1 MIRMQKRKGNRKENR
16 PEIPLF
22 EDPNSKSKRRRSSLK
37 RFLNAK
43 TLLALLAIVG
53 AVVAAV
59 AVGFRFRSQ
68 GTRTAVEADL
78 SVTWYSDGYK
88 GNRNLPR
95 SKIVALVEVR
105 NVRNAVPFFLT
116 AISRV
121 VDSVV
126 VLDDHSED
134 NTVGLIED
142 HHEHKVEVLLKK
154 TGPWKRREEMR
165 DRNILLEY
173 GRKAGGTHFVLL
185 DYDEFFSANCVRDG
199 SLRERILQLKPGES
213 LNLPWLEAWKSPFWH
228 RVLEEDF
235 STNFLERRQTVIFA
249 DDGKVMY
256 NTETSLS
263 RDLGEQNASIHTLK
277 CPRNL
282 CGTPPKNKGRGK
294 QGTERCKIIEMK
306 FASIENAILKS
317 AWYEALGRRA
327 NVPDA
332 TVRGK
337 IFDALFHPSGNLLP
351 KEHIFPIPRDLVIN
365 SMWKNDMFSLVE
377 SWRAREVLKWG
388 RETPGGLRTLLE
400 GLPASASIDW
410 DALEELIDEED
421 SSSLTLPALPRARH
435 GRVTYVLHDALPKE
449 LLEHILVLLGPVDQ
463 DFLDSSAR
471 LAQTNTFPDRL
482 DEERHIRNTLI
493 SSLHGSN
500 PRERLVIAQSVKE
513 GQGQSFEVGV
523 NLLQDVNVE
532 FVLLVGPEDE
542 SRPTSHVRQL
552 LKELVEKANVF
563 HHLSVVGIDSTATLS
578 LSYASA
584 ALEALQ
590 TRRLVVLSEV
600 IESAMRTRASLLN
613 SKWIP
618 ESNLPKLADM
628 VFSVNA
634 GRSGSRYLAD
644 LLGTVEG
651 NVVSLHEPACPEK
664 KCSSGGAMRMQNTSL
679 PHSYRNR
686 KDVKYTMILKELET
700 LMRSQRTPVSAS
712 RGWGGTIE
720 KQNGVPLQVVHWLR
734 GHVRLVNTGGPI
746 VYIETN
752 PNFKSWYYDIVLRE
766 FGRNF
771 QLTIINLRKWPP
783 ALLRSIYETGFFS
796 DRDGYQWMETANS
809 VNSKTPAIAP
819 DYELTPLQ
827 LINSYILNTE
837 AVAQEISKFREAES
851 VTFLNLRS
859 EEVFSKSAS
868 LELVRTLGLKPS
880 NRTFEILGVVRDKYR
895 DENHRLRSDE
905 NAGTHKLRLKE
916 ISLAD
921 CEKSWKAYLARAS
934 SMGLELPKCVDRY
947 PGFDYGK

>member
-1 MIRMQKRKGNRKENR
+1 MIRMQKRKGNRKETR

-22 EDPNSKSKRRRSSLK
+22 EDPNSKSKRPRSSLK
-37 RFLNAK
+37 KFLNAK
-43 TLLALLAIVG
+43 TLLALLAIFAATVT
-53 AVVAAV
+53 AV

-68 GTRTAVEADL
+68 GTRTAVVADL
-78 SVTWYSDGYK
+78 RVRWYSDGYK
-88 GNRNLPR
+88 GNQNLPR

-105 NVRNAVPFFLT
+105 NVGNAIPFFLT

-126 VLDDHSED
+126 VLDDHSDD
-134 NTVGLIED
+134 NTVGLIEN
-142 HHEHKVEVLLKK
+142 HHEHKVEVLIKK

-199 SLRERILQLKPGES
+199 SLRERILKLKPGES

-235 STNFLERRQTVIFA
+235 STNFLQRRQTVIFA
-249 DDGKVMY
+249 DDGKVVY
-256 NTETSLS
+256 DTETSLS

-282 CGTPPKNKGRGK
+282 CGTPPKNKGRGEH
-294 QGTERCKIIEMK
+294 GTERCKIIEMK
-306 FASIENAILKS
+306 FACMENAILKS

-337 IFDALFHPSGNLLP
+337 IFDALFPPGGNLLP
-351 KEHIFPIPRDLVIN
+351 KEHVFPIPRDLVIN
-365 SMWKNDMFSLVE
+365 PMWKNEMFSLVE

-388 RETPGGLRTLLE
+388 RETPGGVRTLLE

-410 DALEELIDEED
+410 DALEELVDEED
-421 SSSLTLPALPRARH
+421 SSSQTLPALPRVRR

-449 LLEHILVLLGPVDQ
+449 LLEHILLLLGPVDR

-471 LAQTNTFPDRL
+471 LAQTNTFPDQL

-493 SSLHGSN
+493 SSIDGSS
-500 PRERLVIAQSVKE
+500 PRERLVIAQSTRE

-532 FVLLVGPEDE
+532 FVLLIGPEDE
-542 SRPTSHVRQL
+542 SGPASHVRQL
-552 LKELVEKANVF
+552 LTELVEKANVF

-590 TRRLVVLSEV
+590 TRRLVVLSQV
-600 IESAMRTRASLLN
+600 IESAMRTRAALLN

-618 ESNLPKLADM
+618 ESSLPKLAHM

-644 LLGTVEG
+644 LLATVEG
-651 NVVSLHEPACPEK
+651 NVVSLHEPACPDK

-686 KDVKYTMILKELET
+686 KDVKYKMIVKELET
-700 LMRSQRTPVSAS
+700 LMQAQRSVSES
-712 RGWGGTIE
+712 RVWGGTIE
-720 KQNGVPLQVVHWLR
+720 KQRDVPLQVVHWLH
-734 GHVRLVNTGGPI
+734 GHVRLVYTGGPV

-766 FGRNF
+766 FGRDF

-819 DYELTPLQ
+819 DYELTALQ
-827 LINSYILNTE
+827 LISSYILNSE
-837 AVAQEISKFREAES
+837 AIAQEISKFREAES
-851 VTFLNLRS
+851 VKFLNLRS

-921 CEKSWKAYLARAS
+921 CEESWKSYLARAS